1 MKVVSLGVIT
11 LLLTFLGGLW
21 LMYAPFAIGYQAV
34 GADWTL
40 ATRNDLVVA
49 ILVVGISLVG
59 LTGYLGFALQ
69 EAARAVKK
77 E

>member
-1 MKVVSLGVIT
+1 MKATSLGVVT
-11 LLLTFLGGLW
+11 LFLTLLGGLW

-34 GADWTL
+34 GSDWTL

-59 LTGYLGFALQ
+59 LIGFLGFALQ
-69 EAARAVKK
+69 EAVQAVKK